1 MEAATIIVR
10 KARGGLVVQATGRTG
25 KGQRFIKGSEV
36 LKVKSIADKNF
47 KAEMAAAV
55 EKLLNSDA

>member
-10 KARGGLVVQATGRTG
+10 KTRGGLVVQATGRTG
-25 KGQRFIKGSEV
+25 KGQKFIKGQEG
-36 LKVKSIADKNF
+36 LKVKSISDKNF

-55 EKLLNSDA
+55 EKLLSSDE